1 MTQAPEKTDA
11 EGPPIREGHVRLTI
25 DDQVVDAPQG
35 ELIIRTCERL
45 GIVVPRFCDHPL
57 LDPAGACRQCLVEV
71 EMGGRKMPKPQ
82 ASCTMTVAQDMVVNT
97 QMTSPVADKAQQG
110 VMELLLINHPL
121 DCPICDKGGECPL
134 QNQAMS
140 SGRAESRFVEE
151 KRTFAKPLPIS
162 DEVLLDRERCVLCQ
176 RCTRFSRQIAGD
188 QFIELLERGAHQQIG
203 TEETAFGEG
212 EDFQSYFSGN
222 TIQICPVGALTSASY
237 RFRSRPFDLVST
249 AGVAEHDSSGA
260 AVRRDWRRGAV
271 TRVLAG
277 DDPEVN
283 EEWIDDKTRFAFRY
297 AQAAGRITRPLVRG
311 DDGELHEASW
321 TDALERAASLLV
333 AARDG
338 EVVSEAPSQT
348 LSVRNG
354 TSITE
359 DSGDSADDE
368 ETEREPKRGVGV
380 LPGGRLTVED
390 AYAYAKFARL
400 ALGTNDIDARAR
412 AHSGEELD
420 FLAAHVA
427 GTGLGV
433 TYADLEEAST
443 VLTVALEVE
452 EEAPVVFL
460 RLRKA
465 ARQGTAVHHLGQWS
479 TPAVVKTGGHLVACA
494 PGGEPAALDALPDA
508 LAEALTRPG
517 AVVLV
522 GERAAEVP
530 GLYAAVSALAGRSGA
545 KVAWIPRRAGERG
558 AVDAGALPTLLPG
571 GRPID
576 DVARAQLASTWGVTE
591 LPATPGRDAA
601 AILRAAAAGE
611 LAGLVVG
618 GVEIADLPDPVLARE
633 ALRAADVVVSL
644 EQAHSEVTPYAD
656 VVLPVAPVVNKSGT
670 FRNWEGRDRRFA
682 TTIDPSGGSSG
693 RVGGT
698 AAITLPDCRVLD
710 TLAVEMDV
718 DLFTQTPEV
727 AAAELERLGV
737 ARPAR
742 PAPVRGPDH
751 PDRPEG
757 HHAALVVTEE
767 EYLVATPAGLAEVDV
782 VSVVEVDD
790 EERAATTSD
799 ADGGL
804 RLATWRQLLDGGSL
818 LVDEPELAGTAR
830 PPKIRVS
837 TATAQRLD
845 LHEDDVATLAGPRGE
860 LHLEVELAD
869 LPVDVVWAPARVV
882 EPGGAVTLAGLG
894 LTHGGPVR
902 VTGSHDGSQR

>member
-1 MTQAPEKTDA
+1 MTAASERAPEKVSERDDLPPVP
-11 EGPPIREGHVRLTI
+11 EGYVRLTI
-25 DDQVVDAPQG
+25 DDRIVDAPQG
-35 ELIIRTCERL
+35 ELLIRMCERL

-82 ASCTMTVAQDMVVNT
+82 ASCTMTVATDMVVNT

-249 AGVAEHDSSGA
+249 PGVSEHDASGA
-260 AVRRDWRRGAV
+260 AIRRDWRRGGV

-297 AQAAGRITRPLVRG
+297 TQAADRVLRPMVRG
-311 DDGELHEASW
+311 DDGELTETSW
-321 TDALERAASLLV
+321 TEAVERAAQLLV

-338 EVVSEAPSQT
+338 EGPE
-348 LSVRNG
+348 
-354 TSITE
+354 
-359 DSGDSADDE
+359 DDE
-368 ETEREPKRGVGV
+368 GHRKQGVGV

-390 AYAYAKFARL
+390 GYAYAKFARL
-400 ALGTNDIDARAR
+400 ALRTNDVDARAR
-412 AHSGEELD
+412 AASDEELG
-420 FLAAHVA
+420 FLGGRVA
-427 GTGLGV
+427 GTGPDHV
-433 TYADLEEAST
+433 SFDALEEAPA
-443 VLTVALEVE
+443 VLLVALEPE
-452 EEAPVVFL
+452 EEAPIVFL

-465 ARQGTAVHHLGQWS
+465 ARTGTAVHHLSQWS
-479 TPAVVKTGGHLVACA
+479 TPAVVKTGGRLVRCA
-494 PGGEPAALDALPDA
+494 PGGEVAALGTLPDA
-508 LAEALTRPG
+508 VADGLATPG

-530 GLYAAVSALAGRSGA
+530 GLYDAVADLGA
-545 KVAWIPRRAGERG
+545 RTGARVAWVPRRAGERG
-558 AVDAGALPTLLPG
+558 ALDAGALPTVLPG
-571 GRPID
+571 GAPVGD
-576 DVARAQLASTWGVTE
+576 AGARAELASRWGVTE
-591 LPATPGRDAA
+591 LPSDAGRDLGE
-601 AILRAAAAGE
+601 ILRAAADGE

-618 GVEIADLPDPVLARE
+618 GVAVDDLPDPDLARR
-633 ALRAADVVVSL
+633 ALDTADVVVSL
-644 EQAHSEVTPYAD
+644 EQRRSEVTDRAD
-656 VVLPVAPVVNKSGT
+656 VVLPVAPVINKAGT

-682 TTIDPSGGSSG
+682 TTIDPSGGSAG

-698 AAITLPDCRVLD
+698 AATTLPDCRVLD

-718 DLFTQTPEV
+718 DLFTQTPEAARAEFARV
-727 AAAELERLGV
+727 AEALAGHRVTGPGGTNALFAASRRANSAV
-737 ARPAR
+737 AP
-742 PAPVRGPDH
+742 
-751 PDRPEG
+751 
-757 HHAALVVTEE
+757 
-767 EYLVATPAGLAEVDV
+767 
-782 VSVVEVDD
+782 
-790 EERAATTSD
+790 EERAA
-799 ADGGL
+799 DGAAEAAEEVTDVEIVDVEVAEVVDGELVEVAEVVEVVETHHPAL
-804 RLATWRQLLDGGSL
+804 RLATWRQLLDGGAL
-818 LVDEPELAGTAR
+818 LAGEPELAGTAR
-830 PPKIRVS
+830 PPKIRLS
-837 TATAQRLD
+837 ALTARRLGFA
-845 LHEDDVATLAGPRGE
+845 EDDPAELEGPRGS
-860 LHLEVELAD
+860 LILPVEIAD
-869 LPVDVVWAPARVV
+869 LPDDVVWAPARVPHGV
-882 EPGGAVTLAGLG
+882 DGPVVTLAGLG
-894 LTHGGPVR
+894 LAHGGTVR
-902 VTGSHDGSQR
+902 LTGGSRSTEGSSS